1 MQPDAMHSWRLAQ
14 ACVAAGDHD
23 KARSALESILASRPE
38 QIAPRMLLSGVLLAQ
53 GKVRA
58 ATAQLLACAQSLP
71 REDAWSAYRVAQA
84 LSQLGEVQAA
94 RACLR
99 HPSLA
104 ATRSG
109 SLLAAIAHLYQGLGL
124 DAEALQLMDRARAA
138 GFDNPD
144 FRYFRALQLQFN
156 GRLAEAEAEMEA
168 SLRMGPTFG
177 RAALSLARIRRQ
189 SPGSNHIDFI
199 RGRLANVEQGSED
212 HAAFEFALHKELDD
226 LGEHDDAWAALE
238 RGNAVMAKR
247 LPYDLAAEERL
258 FAGVMRRF
266 DAGFTA
272 RPAAQRH
279 GAMPVFVVGMPRS
292 GTTLLER
299 ILGNHPQ
306 VASAGELTDM
316 PRQLRWTAD
325 SHGFALVDEKLL
337 DAVPNLDFAMLG
349 RRYLEESL
357 WRARGRRYYVDKL
370 PPNFM
375 LVGCIRRA
383 LPGAKVIHMSRAPI
397 EICFSNYRAMFGD
410 AYAYSYDF
418 RRLAHHHR
426 LYRKLMRHWQQ
437 TVPGFVLEL
446 AYADLVLETE
456 ATCRRLL
463 DFCGLPFEPG
473 CLDHTRN
480 PASVATLSSAQVRQ
494 PIHARGLDEWQRY
507 ARQLQP
513 LVEMLAEN

>member
-1 MQPDAMHSWRLAQ
+1 
-14 ACVAAGDHD
+14 
-23 KARSALESILASRPE
+23 
-38 QIAPRMLLSGVLLAQ
+38 
-53 GKVRA
+53 
-58 ATAQLLACAQSLP
+58 
-71 REDAWSAYRVAQA
+71 
-84 LSQLGEVQAA
+84 
-94 RACLR
+94 
-99 HPSLA
+99 
-104 ATRSG
+104 
-109 SLLAAIAHLYQGLGL
+109 
-124 DAEALQLMDRARAA
+124 MDRARAA

-272 RPAAQRH
+272 RPAAQQH

-349 RRYLEESL
+349 RRYLEQSQ

-426 LYRKLMRHWQQ
+426 LYRKLMRHWQE